1 MSNEAKEIEA
11 KVRGYIL
18 ENLLFSNDPAELPND
33 ASLLDRGIIDSTGV
47 LEIVLFLEGE
57 FDIQIKASEMLPEN
71 FDTVNNMVAFVQRLR
86 VAVQ

>member
-1 MSNEAKEIEA
+1 MSSEAKEIEA

-18 ENLLFSNDPAELPND
+18 ENLLFSNDPTELPND

>member
-18 ENLLFSNDPAELPND
+18 ENLLFSNDPTELPND

-86 VAVQ
+86 VAA